1 MFHVKQNS
9 LDSDNLQGLSCILHM
24 LQLSYP
30 ISLPLPRE
38 GIKGRGRGWVVV
50 VSYPTLPSRLT
61 LRSFCASTANSIG
74 SFCNTS
80 LA

>member
-30 ISLPLPRE
+30 IFIPLPRE
-38 GIKGRGRGWVVV
+38 GTKGRGHVPRETF
-50 VSYPTLPSRLT
+50 SPLFSEK
-61 LRSFCASTANSIG
+61 
-74 SFCNTS
+74 
-80 LA
+80 